1 MRSAVVLLPLLLP
14 VTSLFAEILPGASAQ
29 AVWAELGTPN
39 GSVEIGKT
47 RILFFDRGEVI
58 LREGVVTDTNLLSE
72 SELVAKQTHETE
84 RRNLLARLAE
94 ERRLQ
99 LESEG
104 LALRQSKVDSPGFQ
118 SLPAT
123 ERVAFWKQFQLRYP
137 TVPVDLELG
146 AALAQAKVEQA
157 ERDRRAAQESA
168 LLYAGN
174 WNRTGTNSSYGYFP
188 YGLAYGAGVA
198 IGGYHPPD
206 YHPGRPVHPVY
217 PGYPV
222 RPPGYDRPPRKKSDY
237 DFHSNKGAIMSNMDR
252 ARGKMDAG
260 YSASRTAI
268 YRSISP

>member
-14 VTSLFAEILPGASAQ
+14 LTSLVAGILPGDSAQ
-29 AVWAELGTPN
+29 DVRAELGVPN
-39 GSVEIGKT
+39 GSVEIGQT
-47 RILFFDRGEVI
+47 RILFFDRGEVV
-58 LREGVVTDTNLLSE
+58 LREGVVADTNLLSE
-72 SELVAKQTHETE
+72 SELVAKRAHEEE
-84 RRNLLARLAE
+84 RRNLLARVAE
-94 ERRLQ
+94 ERRLL

-118 SLPAT
+118 SLPAS

-157 ERDRRAAQESA
+157 ERDQRAARETA

-174 WNRTGTNSSYGYFP
+174 WNRTGTSNSHGDFP
-188 YGLAYGAGVA
+188 YGLAYGAGIV
-198 IGGYHPPD
+198 IGGSHSPG
-206 YHPGRPVHPVY
+206 YHPGRPAHPIPPIH
-217 PGYPV
+217 PG
-222 RPPGYDRPPRKKSDY
+222 RPPGGNRPPQKKSDH
-237 DFHSNKGAIMSNMDR
+237 DFNSNKGAIMSGMDR
-252 ARGKMDAG
+252 ARGKLDAG